1 MCNTCN
7 YKIGKLKTMKT
18 KDLAKNALS
27 TALGI
32 GGAVG
37 GQEIRKMIPAETLD
51 PMYTNIGLVVAGG
64 LVLPMFAKGKAGDY
78 VKSLGNGIA
87 IEAGLQLVN
96 QYLMPATAVSG
107 YNNGGTGLYGLNNGG
122 AGVYGN
128 QWVSQAGG
136 SFAPGGSQM
145 SVPSQGL

>member
-27 TALGI
+27 TALGV
-32 GGAVG
+32 GGAVA
-37 GQEIRKMIPAETLD
+37 GQEIRKMISVETVD

-107 YNNGGTGLYGLNNGG
+107 YNNAGPGLYGVNNEGPG
-122 AGVYGN
+122 LYGSLPNYAGTN
-128 QWVSQAGG
+128 A
-136 SFAPGGSQM
+136 AAT
-145 SVPSQGL
+145 GL

>member
-51 PMYTNIGLVVAGG
+51 PMYTNIGLVVLGG
-64 LVLPMFAKGKAGDY
+64 LVLPMMGKGKSGDY
-78 VKSLGNGIA
+78 VKSLGSGIA
-87 IEAGLQLVN
+87 IESGLQLVN

-107 YNNGGTGLYGLNNGG
+107 YNNEGPGVYGLNNGG

-145 SVPSQGL
+145 ATSSQGL

>member
-37 GQEIRKMIPAETLD
+37 GQEIRKMIPATTVD
-51 PMYTNIGLVVAGG
+51 PMYTNIGLVVVGG

-78 VKSLGNGIA
+78 IKSVGNGMA
-87 IEAGLQLVN
+87 IEAGLQLTN
-96 QYLMPATAVSG
+96 QYLMPAGTAVSG
-107 YNNGGTGLYGLNNGG
+107 YNNAGSGLYGVNNEGPG
-122 AGVYGN
+122 LYGSLPN
-128 QWVSQAGG
+128 YRGTNA
-136 SFAPGGSQM
+136 AAT
-145 SVPSQGL
+145 GL

>member
-51 PMYTNIGLVVAGG
+51 PMYTNIGLVVVGG
-64 LVLPMFAKGKAGDY
+64 LVLPMFSKGKAGDY
-78 VKSLGNGIA
+78 IKSLGNGVA
-87 IEAGLQLVN
+87 IEAGLQLAN
-96 QYLMPATAVSG
+96 QYLMPAPAVSG
-107 YNNGGTGLYGLNNGG
+107 YNNAGPGLYGVNNEGPGLYGSLPGYAGTQG
-122 AGVYGN
+122 AA
-128 QWVSQAGG
+128 S
-136 SFAPGGSQM
+136 
-145 SVPSQGL
+145 GL

>member
-51 PMYTNIGLVVAGG
+51 PMYTNIGLVVTGG
-64 LVLPMFAKGKAGDY
+64 LLLPMFAKGKAGDY
-78 VKSLGNGIA
+78 VKSLGNGVA

-107 YNNGGTGLYGLNNGG
+107 YNNAGTGLYGLNN
-122 AGVYGN
+122 AGPGLYGSLPN
-128 QWVSQAGG
+128 
-136 SFAPGGSQM
+136 FPGSQP
-145 SVPSQGL
+145 VRQATGL

>member
-51 PMYTNIGLVVAGG
+51 PMYTNIGLVVTGG
-64 LVLPMFAKGKAGDY
+64 LLLPMFAKGKAGEY

-87 IEAGLQLVN
+87 IEAGLQLAN
-96 QYLMPATAVSG
+96 QYLMPAATVSG
-107 YNNGGTGLYGLNNGG
+107 YNNAGPGLYGVDNSG
-122 AGVYGN
+122 AGLYG
-128 QWVSQAGG
+128 SLPGYAGT
-136 SFAPGGSQM
+136 
-145 SVPSQGL
+145 QGAASGL

>member
-51 PMYTNIGLVVAGG
+51 PMYTNIGLVVTGG
-64 LVLPMFAKGKAGDY
+64 LLLPMFGKGKSADY
-78 VKSLGNGIA
+78 VKSLGNGMA
-87 IEAGLQLVN
+87 VEAGLQLVN

-107 YNNGGTGLYGLNNGG
+107 YNNAGSGLYGVNNEGPG
-122 AGVYGN
+122 LYGSLPNYRGTNAAAAG
-128 QWVSQAGG
+128 
-136 SFAPGGSQM
+136 
-145 SVPSQGL
+145 L